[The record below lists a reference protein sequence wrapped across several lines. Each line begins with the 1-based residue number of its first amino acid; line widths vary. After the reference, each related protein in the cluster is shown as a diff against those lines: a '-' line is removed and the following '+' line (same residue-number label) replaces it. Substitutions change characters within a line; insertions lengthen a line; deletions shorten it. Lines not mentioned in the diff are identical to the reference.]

1 MPSVLFYGGCWIVVT
16 HVDGLPECLA
26 GPFPTE
32 QTALDWIDA
41 QEPEILAAVLAEL
54 GTARRNPS
62 ILYLG
67 IVRSARLAKIEWLW
81 FDRGIPFRHRGLPQ

>member
-1 MPSVLFYGGCWIVVT
+1 MESIMPSVLFYGGCWIVVT

-62 ILYLG
+62 SL
-67 IVRSARLAKIEWLW
+67 
-81 FDRGIPFRHRGLPQ
+81 